1 MMMLPMIAAGIAT
14 ATAAQPSVTANQLAN
29 LFISACFDG
38 SARLSAKEAEAVSF
52 DRLPPSLRAKLNAP
66 DKAQVW
72 RLRSGGE
79 SYLYILEYQAADQN
93 PQICGLASDSLAMNP
108 ATDSMAQRI
117 GATVDAPSRTGAI
130 EWWLPEQ
137 GYMALASRLR
147 GYTVLQVNQLSDQQR
162 KEAHKVR

>member
-1 MMMLPMIAAGIAT
+1 MMMLPMLAASLGAV
-14 ATAAQPSVTANQLAN
+14 AAQAPVTSDQLAN

-38 SARLSAKEAEAVSF
+38 SARLSAKDAETVPF
-52 DRLPPSLRAKLNAP
+52 DKLPETLRSKLVAP

-72 RLRSGGE
+72 RLRSNGE
-79 SYLYILEYQAADQN
+79 SYLYILEYRKADQN
-93 PQICGLASDSLAMNP
+93 PQICGLASDSLSISP
-108 ATDSMAQRI
+108 ATDTMAQRI
-117 GATVDAPSRTGAI
+117 GATVESPGSNGAI

-162 KEAHKVR
+162 KEAGRLK